1 MHERQAQLL
10 QRWVVD
16 FFYAL
21 KRAALVPRPGSIS

>member
-16 FFYAL
+16 LPIAILELITDHIFEA
-21 KRAALVPRPGSIS
+21 P